1 MPSTERIFFLPT
13 TFGSVLLPYGA
24 GASMRAKRRGTS
36 IAVATM
42 IDPMMYAGHPIGK
55 NACKADMQ
63 QHADA
68 DSTRVSAT
76 CWY

>member
-1 MPSTERIFFLPT
+1 
-13 TFGSVLLPYGA
+13 
-24 GASMRAKRRGTS
+24 MRAKRRGTS